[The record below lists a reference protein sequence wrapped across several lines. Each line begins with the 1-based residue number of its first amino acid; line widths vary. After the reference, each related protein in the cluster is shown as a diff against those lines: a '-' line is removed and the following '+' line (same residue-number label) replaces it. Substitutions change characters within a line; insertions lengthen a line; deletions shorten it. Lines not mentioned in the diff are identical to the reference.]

1 MPKYFC
7 DYCDVYLTHDS
18 MSVRKAHNSGR
29 NHLRN
34 VVDYYQAIGQEK
46 AQSVIDSITASGAI
60 GEQPDVDA
68 GGTAWVRGA
77 AAGHVWWTTAWDAT
91 GDAAGYATRNGRDAA
106 GLPATTEWLPARYAR
121 HATSALPATDSGHG
135 RLATSGS
142 TIPSS
147 EYAILARLRA
157 AEWWGPDEPATEYDA
172 GYASRYA
179 AGNEWDEAGESVM
192 AASVK

>member
-1 MPKYFC
+1 VGRLTRSLGMPPMPFGRGMPPLPPGTISPVKY
-7 DYCDVYLTHDS
+7 THT
-18 MSVRKAHNSGR
+18 
-29 NHLRN
+29 
-34 VVDYYQAIGQEK
+34 
-46 AQSVIDSITASGAI
+46 QSKSNLSC
-60 GEQPDVDA
+60 
-68 GGTAWVRGA
+68 R
-77 AAGHVWWTTAWDAT
+77 
-91 GDAAGYATRNGRDAA
+91 
-106 GLPATTEWLPARYAR
+106 LPATTEWLPARYAR